1 MAAIAVRSVTSAVA
15 SLRRLSPSRSVTTR
29 RGMPTRRA
37 TALAATA
44 SGGATTAP
52 TARASAKSTRGRS
65 SMTTP
70 ATATAVARTRPTESS
85 VIARLLLLRSTQ
97 GVRIA
102 VA

>member
-52 TARASAKSTRGRS
+52 SARASAKSTRQESHDDAGHGHAPCEDE
-65 SMTTP
+65 TD
-70 ATATAVARTRPTESS
+70 ESS
-85 VIARLLLLRSTQ
+85 VIARLLRLRSTQ